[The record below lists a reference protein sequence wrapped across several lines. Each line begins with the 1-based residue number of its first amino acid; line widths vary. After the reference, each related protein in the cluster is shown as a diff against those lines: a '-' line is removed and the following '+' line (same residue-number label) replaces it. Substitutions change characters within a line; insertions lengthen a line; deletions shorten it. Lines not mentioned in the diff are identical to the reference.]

1 MRPGK
6 NHVKLEI
13 ITLPTTCLEVGPLF
27 KKNTRN
33 RSTEPILWS
42 QLTIY
47 EAGEKQKCQCRVPV
61 GHVPV
66 NLDASLVDRRL
77 REGPWF

>member
-1 MRPGK
+1 
-6 NHVKLEI
+6 
-13 ITLPTTCLEVGPLF
+13 
-27 KKNTRN
+27 
-33 RSTEPILWS
+33 
-42 QLTIY
+42 LTIY

-66 NLDASLVDRRL
+66 NLDTSLVDRRL